1 MVEPI
6 LPPLAADR
14 RQLLISGALIAA
26 FAAAP
31 FWLHSRLRFS
41 ATGEATA
48 RELSVLTRVC
58 DILIPATDTPGAAD
72 VETPDFV
79 VLALNHGLDGTGE
92 PAGSSTPSGSPAKGE
107 ASPQGLFV
115 LDAFLDDLDRA
126 ARGDFLGVPAEQQ
139 VAALTAVDS
148 AAFAPGGEM
157 AAWHKIKDL
166 ILTGYYT
173 SEAGASKE
181 LQYELVP
188 GQWIAD
194 MATPPNARG
203 FSSDWTALT
212 FG

>member
-1 MVEPI
+1 MADPI

-14 RQLLISGALIAA
+14 RQLLVSGALIAA

-31 FWLHSRLRFS
+31 LWFGSHIRSS
-41 ATGEATA
+41 PTGAVTE
-48 RELSVLTRVC
+48 RELSILTRVC
-58 DILIPATDTPGAAD
+58 DILIPATDTPGASD

-92 PAGSSTPSGSPAKGE
+92 PAGTSTQSVPPEKGK
-107 ASPQGLFV
+107 APLQGLFV
-115 LDAFLDDLDRA
+115 LDAFIDDLDRA
-126 ARGDFLGVPAEQQ
+126 AHGDFLGASAKDQ
-139 VAALTAVDS
+139 VAALTAIDA
-148 AAFAPGGEM
+148 AAFAPGGEQ

-188 GQWIAD
+188 GRWVAD

>member
-1 MVEPI
+1 MAEPI

-14 RQLLISGALIAA
+14 RQLLISGAVIAA
-26 FAAAP
+26 FAAMP
-31 FWLHSRLRFS
+31 FWLSSRIRSS
-41 ATGEATA
+41 ATGTATV
-48 RELSVLTRVC
+48 RELSILTRVC
-58 DILIPATDTPGAAD
+58 DILIPATDTPGAVD

-92 PAGSSTPSGSPAKGE
+92 PAGTSTPGGPPAKGE
-107 ASPQGLFV
+107 PAPQGLFV
-115 LDAFLDDLDRA
+115 LDAFVDDLDRA
-126 ARGDFLGVPAEQQ
+126 AHGDFLAASAEDQ
-139 VAALTAVDS
+139 VTALTAVDA
-148 AAFAPGGEM
+148 AAFAAGGEQ

-181 LQYELVP
+181 LQYDLVP
-188 GQWIAD
+188 GQWVAD